1 MGFFSRKPKKP
12 SNDAGSCTHIDGPGS
27 FPVRVVGE
35 QHYQDNLSK
44 ICGSSTRDEDECITS
59 AILIHD
65 DKNPYDDKAIRVEID
80 GKHVGHLGKAEA
92 RSYRERMAADG
103 NAGARATCKA
113 KIGKPSDRLV
123 VSVDAEG
130 AVARLLCVALD
141 LPRDFVEPLSR
152 DTPVTMDTA
161 QAAETGTF
169 SFRAETPP
177 AEELVRC
184 QAGDEVS
191 LWVPSDSPGI
201 VYVSRPG
208 AIGKRLSLGRI
219 PSQFAKVVSEH
230 LSGGWLYEAK
240 IASVESSSCTIECK
254 LVSREETAAKR
265 EEALRK
271 TRASLKK
278 ELLRNYV
285 PKESLTLSVQLP
297 KDHGLVEGE
306 ELVLRNRGL
315 DHYIENAASLEI
327 EFADKK
333 GDIVANASSPSGAIK
348 SILRASFSD
357 MPMTMKLVDI
367 ERPEKSTLPYLKSV
381 RGKVEVDFK

>member
-12 SNDAGSCTHIDGPGS
+12 SDDAGSCIHIEGPGS

-35 QHYQDNLSK
+35 QHYQDNLRK
-44 ICGSSTRDEDECITS
+44 IVGSSTRDEDEFITS

-92 RSYRERMAADG
+92 RHYRERMAADG

-113 KIGKPSDRLV
+113 IVGMPSHRLV
-123 VSVDAEG
+123 VGVDAKG
-130 AVARLLCVALD
+130 SVARQLSVALD

-152 DTPVTMDTA
+152 DTPVTIETEEPE
-161 QAAETGTF
+161 ETGTF

-177 AEELVRC
+177 AEELAKC
-184 QAGDEVS
+184 QAEDKVN
-191 LWVPSDSPGI
+191 LWVDRDSVGV

-208 AIGKRLSLGRI
+208 VIGKRSSLGRI

-240 IASVESSSCTIECK
+240 ITAVETSSCTVECK
-254 LVSREETAAKR
+254 LITREETAAKR

-271 TRASLKK
+271 TRDNLKK
-278 ELLRNYV
+278 ELQRKYV
-285 PKESLTLSVQLP
+285 PKGSLTLNVELSVEH
-297 KDHGLVEGE
+297 DLVEGD
-306 ELVLRNRGL
+306 ELLFRNQGL
-315 DHYIENAASLEI
+315 DHYVENVSSLEI
-327 EFADKK
+327 EFTDKQ
-333 GDIVANASSPSGAIK
+333 GEIVATASSPSGTVKA
-348 SILRASFSD
+348 ILRASFSET
-357 MPMTMKLVDI
+357 PMTVKLVEVETPD
-367 ERPEKSTLPYLKSV
+367 KSTLPYLKSI
-381 RGKVEVDFK
+381 RGQAEVDFR